1 MTTYIADTGVFVR
14 CGGPDNQ
21 KYQRLRRAGRQAD
34 VSLLVP
40 RRVYEELSGDPDD
53 EAYPSSNSR
62 WQEGVDEGWIEI
74 ADELDDT
81 NSRVSR
87 VMDAARRFIAND
99 TDRPEDTIEK
109 TDTALIGLAA
119 QLFDTDKAD
128 SIVLLTT
135 DKPAGRAAE
144 SLLPSHGF
152 TNDIEYRYVSVE
164 FLERITT
171 AEFDD

>member
-21 KYQRLRRAGRQAD
+21 KYQRLRRAVRQAG
-34 VSLLVP
+34 VSLLAP
-40 RRVYEELSGDPDD
+40 RRVYEELGGDPDD

-62 WQEGVDEGWIEI
+62 WQEGVDEGWIRI
-74 ADELDDT
+74 ADELDHT
-81 NSRVSR
+81 NPRVSR

-119 QLFDTDKAD
+119 QLFDTRQAD
-128 SIVLLTT
+128 SVVLFTT

-152 TNDIEYRYVSVE
+152 TNDVEYRYVSVE
-164 FLERITT
+164 FLETITAT
-171 AEFDD
+171 EFDD

>member
-1 MTTYIADTGVFVR
+1 MTAYIADTGVFVR
-14 CGGPDNQ
+14 CGGPDNE
-21 KYQRLRRAGRQAD
+21 KYQRLRRAVRQAGI
-34 VSLLVP
+34 SLLVP
-40 RRVYEELSGDPDD
+40 RRVYEELGGDPDD

-62 WQEGVDEGWIEI
+62 WQEGVDEGWIQI
-74 ADELDDT
+74 ADELDYT

-119 QLFDTDKAD
+119 QLFDTGQAG
-128 SIVLLTT
+128 SVVLLTT

-152 TNDIEYRYVSVE
+152 TNDVEYRYVSVE
-164 FLERITT
+164 CLETIT
-171 AEFDD
+171 AVEFGG